1 MEEARTV
8 GGFDEVPDGH
18 ALQLPRH
25 GLRVPGGRLG
35 GGGARRRGSRPR
47 HQHESESNRK

>member
-1 MEEARTV
+1 MEEAGTV
-8 GGFDEVPDGH
+8 GGVDEVPDGH

-25 GLRVPGGRLG
+25 GVCVPRGRLG
-35 GGGARRRGSRPR
+35 GGGARRSGSRPR